1 MTLAIPDGYNAEL
14 ETRTVNGGLRI
25 DFPITVQG
33 ELTGRGISTTL
44 GSGGPLVRVRTTNGG
59 VKISA

>member
-1 MTLAIPDGYNAEL
+1 M
-14 ETRTVNGGLRI
+14 NGGLRI

-33 ELTGRGISTTL
+33 ELTSRRGISTTL

-59 VKISA
+59 VKINRR